1 MRGES
6 SELAGRISNAV
17 VHRSAVTHAI
27 IGGRMGRRVIALAVL
42 GLMTAALAGCG
53 GPITP
58 GELSRSIET
67 LESTAAEGALLADD
81 VARDR
86 SKATFVRVHARDLS
100 DVVVHEAEKLND
112 AQADRANVAAA
123 KNSAI
128 DLADR
133 IDTALGQMQV
143 APGSETDG
151 RKSAEALTRLGE
163 DAKKLADG
171 L

>member
-1 MRGES
+1 MTGTPR
-6 SELAGRISNAV
+6 ELAGQMSKRPCAMEHDIMDS
-17 VHRSAVTHAI
+17 
-27 IGGRMGRRVIALAVL
+27 RMRRRLVALAVL
-42 GLMTAALAGCG
+42 GVITVALAGCG

-58 GELSRSIET
+58 GELSRSIGT
-67 LESTAAEGALLADD
+67 LESTAADGALLARD

-123 KNSAI
+123 KTNAI

-133 IDTALGQMQV
+133 IDTALGQIQV

-151 RKSAEALTRLGE
+151 RRAAAALTRLSE

>member
-1 MRGES
+1 MARRS
-6 SELAGRISNAV
+6 TALVVLVAG
-17 VHRSAVTHAI
+17 
-27 IGGRMGRRVIALAVL
+27 
-42 GLMTAALAGCG
+42 AAASLAGCG

-58 GELSRSIET
+58 GELSRSIQS

-86 SKATFVRVHARDLS
+86 TKATFVRVHARDLG
-100 DVVVHEAEKLND
+100 DVVDHEAEKLND
-112 AQADRANVAAA
+112 AQADRADVAAA
-123 KNSAI
+123 KTKAI

-133 IDTALGQMQV
+133 IGTALGQIQI
-143 APGSETDG
+143 APDSETGG
-151 RKSAEALTRLGE
+151 RKSAAALNRLSK

>member
-1 MRGES
+1 M
-6 SELAGRISNAV
+6 V
-17 VHRSAVTHAI
+17 
-27 IGGRMGRRVIALAVL
+27 RRPITAAVL
-42 GLMTAALAGCG
+42 ISAAATLAGCG
-53 GPITP
+53 GAITP
-58 GELSRSIET
+58 GELSRSIQT
-67 LESTAAEGALLADD
+67 LESSAAEGALLADD

-112 AQADRANVAAA
+112 AHADSADVASA
-123 KNSAI
+123 KISAI

-133 IDTALGQMQV
+133 IDTALGQIQV
-143 APGSETDG
+143 APGSERDG
-151 RKSAEALTRLGE
+151 RESAAALTRLSE

>member
-1 MRGES
+1 MTSES
-6 SELAGRISNAV
+6 GELAGQISHAV
-17 VHRSAVTHAI
+17 VHRSVTHAV
-27 IGGRMGRRVIALAVL
+27 IGSRVGRRVLLAVL
-42 GLMTAALAGCG
+42 AVMAAALGGCG

-86 SKATFVRVHARDLS
+86 TKATFVRVHARDLS

-112 AQADRANVAAA
+112 AQADRADVAAA
-123 KNSAI
+123 KTKALE
-128 DLADR
+128 LADR
-133 IDTALGQMQV
+133 IDAALGQIQV
-143 APGSETDG
+143 APDSETDG
-151 RKSAEALTRLGE
+151 RRSAAALTRLSE

>member
-1 MRGES
+1 MKRGLMAV
-6 SELAGRISNAV
+6 LATV
-17 VHRSAVTHAI
+17 VI
-27 IGGRMGRRVIALAVL
+27 LAVS
-42 GLMTAALAGCG
+42 GCG

-58 GELSRSIET
+58 DELSRSIET

-86 SKATFVRVHARDLS
+86 TKATFARAHVRDLG
-100 DVVVHEAEKLND
+100 DVVQHEAEKLSD
-112 AQADRANVAAA
+112 AEADQSHVAAA
-123 KNSAI
+123 KTDAI

-133 IDTALGQMQV
+133 IGTALGQIQT
-143 APGSETDG
+143 APGSEMDG
-151 RKSAEALTRLGE
+151 RTAAAALERLSQ